1 MVKKRKTT
9 FDSMGEVRIIGG
21 EYRGRKLP
29 VITANGLRPTSD
41 RVKETLFNWLQFEV
55 PGARCLD
62 VFSGSGALGF
72 EALSRGAEEVVFLEK
87 ASEVAN
93 GLFQNIKTLASQ
105 SARVEQGDSLT
116 ILQKSPENPFDI
128 VFVDPPFHQNLMQAT
143 LERLFE
149 NEWLAKE
156 NAWLYLEQEKTEAW
170 PKLPEDWI
178 CYREKTTSQV
188 RYGLFTPA

>member
-72 EALSRGAEEVVFLEK
+72 EALSRGAEEVVFLEN

-128 VFVDPPFHQNLMQAT
+128 VFVDPPFHQNLMQTT